1 MTTILR
7 ADRMLTPDGEV
18 QNAELEIDERGR
30 IAYAGP
36 ARAES
41 VVTHDLA
48 GHALMPGL
56 VNGHTHSAMTLQRA
70 VSDDEGFMPWLAA
83 VQAVEQGLTRD
94 DVVAGLELAMLEMIA
109 NGTTAF
115 ADMYHWD
122 EGLLETV
129 QRAGMRVL
137 AAPAMFTAES
147 VGFPGVSPLDGA
159 QTLDYTEQLAERFA
173 GDEQIRLAYG
183 PHAPYTCSPELLRE
197 IAERSQRT
205 GIKIHMHVA
214 ESRAEVEQITEQYGN
229 TPAKHLDALGFFEAD
244 VLAAHCV
251 HLTLEE
257 IEIFARTGTAASHN
271 PVSNLKLGCGVAK
284 LPEMLEA
291 GVRLTLGT
299 DSVASN
305 NSLDQF
311 EDIKL
316 ATILH
321 RGVRHDAAAV
331 KAADVLDI
339 ATRRGADA
347 IGFPETGALEAG
359 RFADVI
365 AIDLGT
371 TRATPMGSLV
381 SHLAFSASGEDVRH
395 VFIGGRHVY
404 ANGEHLTLDAPDI
417 LARAGAAAARL
428 RD

>member
-311 EDIKL
+311 EEIKL

-321 RGVRHDAAAV
+321 RGVRHEAAAV

-339 ATRRGADA
+339 ATRRGAEA

>member
-229 TPAKHLDALGFFEAD
+229 TPAKHLDAIGFFEAD

-311 EDIKL
+311 EEIKL

>member
-311 EDIKL
+311 EEIKL

>member
-7 ADRMLTPDGEV
+7 ADRMLTPNGEV

-321 RGVRHDAAAV
+321 RGVRHEAAAV

>member
-1 MTTILR
+1 M
-7 ADRMLTPDGEV
+7 
-18 QNAELEIDERGR
+18 
-30 IAYAGP
+30 
-36 ARAES
+36 
-41 VVTHDLA
+41 
-48 GHALMPGL
+48 
-56 VNGHTHSAMTLQRA
+56 
-70 VSDDEGFMPWLAA
+70 
-83 VQAVEQGLTRD
+83 
-94 DVVAGLELAMLEMIA
+94 
-109 NGTTAF
+109 
-115 ADMYHWD
+115 
-122 EGLLETV
+122 
-129 QRAGMRVL
+129 
-137 AAPAMFTAES
+137 
-147 VGFPGVSPLDGA
+147 
-159 QTLDYTEQLAERFA
+159 
-173 GDEQIRLAYG
+173 
-183 PHAPYTCSPELLRE
+183 
-197 IAERSQRT
+197 
-205 GIKIHMHVA
+205 
-214 ESRAEVEQITEQYGN
+214 
-229 TPAKHLDALGFFEAD
+229 
-244 VLAAHCV
+244 

-311 EDIKL
+311 EEIKL

-339 ATRRGADA
+339 ATRRGAEA